1 MSAGSFSASLSGLN
15 ANQLK
20 LSVIGNNLA
29 NINTVGFKASNAQF
43 ADLISQSIG
52 GPSSNPMQI
61 GLGVTLGQ
69 ISPNFIQGGVESTGI
84 ATHAAIQGS
93 GFFMVGDAAHRV
105 YTRAGNFGFDQS
117 GTLVTADG
125 QPVQG
130 YTAVDPVTGNIIA
143 TGQPGNIVVPPGV
156 LRAPVPTSTFGT
168 MTNLDATAAVGD
180 TFSASVQVYDSLGD
194 SHVVTVTY
202 TKTGVGAWA
211 YDVTVPGDD
220 VVGGTP
226 GTPFS
231 LANGTL
237 TFNNQ
242 GQLATVD
249 GGPPAD
255 IAIPAAGWSNGA
267 AATNI
272 SWDLVDANGE
282 STLTQ
287 FATESATASTTQ
299 NGSPTGSVASIITI
313 DQEGQL
319 IASFGLGRTVVVGQL
334 AMASF
339 NNPQGLVK
347 AGSNYFSET
356 EESGSPSIGIAGSG
370 GRGSLIGAALE
381 QSNVDIA
388 QEFTQMILAQ
398 RGYQAN
404 SRSITVADEILVETL
419 SLKR

>member
-1 MSAGSFSASLSGLN
+1 MSAGSFSASLSGLY

-29 NINTVGFKASNAQF
+29 NINTVAFKASNAQF
-43 ADLISQSIG
+43 ADLISQSVG
-52 GPSSNPMQI
+52 GPSANPMQV

-69 ISPNFIQGGVESTGI
+69 ISPNFIQGGVEATGI

-93 GFFMVGDAAHRV
+93 GFFIVGDAANRV
-105 YTRAGNFGFDQS
+105 YTRAGNFGFDAT

-130 YTAVDPVTGNIIA
+130 YTAVDPVTGNVIA

-156 LRAPVPTSTFGT
+156 LRAPVATTTFGT
-168 MTNLDATAAVGD
+168 MTNLDASAAVGD
-180 TFSASVQVYDSLGD
+180 SFSASVQVYDSLGEA
-194 SHVVTVTY
+194 HVVTVTY
-202 TKTGVGAWA
+202 TKTGVGAWS

-231 LANGTL
+231 LASGTL
-237 TFNNQ
+237 TFDNQ

-255 IAIPAAGWSNGA
+255 IAIPAAGWINGSA
-267 AATNI
+267 PVNI
-272 SWDLVDANGE
+272 SWDLVDANGD

-287 FATESATASTTQ
+287 YATESATASTTQ
-299 NGSPTGSVASIITI
+299 NGSPTGAVASIITI
-313 DQEGQL
+313 NQDGEL
-319 IASFGLGRTVVVGQL
+319 IASFGLGRTVVIGQL

-347 AGSNYFSET
+347 AGANYFSET
-356 EESGSPSIGIAGSG
+356 EESGSASIGVAGSG

-404 SRSITVADEILVETL
+404 AKAITVADELMVDTL
-419 SLKR
+419 NIKR